1 MSNIKLKKIN
11 KKKLL
16 RRTLKSLLE
25 SFKTSLFIYLG
36 IILFNLF
43 KGVALSFEVNLL
55 LFLAILS
62 IFFVITFIFQEDNQK
77 RKNNVKRANKSNKSL
92 GKNNSKK
99 IS

>member
-25 SFKTSLFIYLG
+25 SFKTSLFISFG

-43 KGVALSFEVNLL
+43 KGVSLSFEVNLL

-62 IFFVITFIFQEDNQK
+62 IFFIITFIFQEDKQQK
-77 RKNNVKRANKSNKSL
+77 KNTIKGVNKSNKPL